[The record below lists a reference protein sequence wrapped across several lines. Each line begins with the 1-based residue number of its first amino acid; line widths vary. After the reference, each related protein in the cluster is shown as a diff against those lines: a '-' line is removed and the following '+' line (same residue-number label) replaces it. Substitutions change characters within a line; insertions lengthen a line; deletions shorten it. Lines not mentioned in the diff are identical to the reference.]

1 MVETKDERVVI
12 LCGGRGYRM
21 GDETDV
27 RPKPMI
33 QIGNRPIVWHVMKI
47 YSHFG
52 YRRFV
57 LCLGYK
63 GDMFRDYFLHYH
75 EYSQNFIVRT
85 IQEPRVENLYPCDED
100 WEIVLA
106 ETGTNTT
113 TGGRM
118 RAIEHLIDTPH
129 FLMTYGDGVA
139 DVDIDALVALHSAK
153 GRVATLTAVHP
164 GPRFGELETEGDLV
178 RGFKEKPESSK
189 SFLINGGFFAL
200 QQDVF
205 QYIQDDVFFEA
216 APIARL
222 AQEEQLG
229 CYTHHGFWQCMDTPA
244 ERDYLNELWQTG
256 APWAQWDKKGER

>member
-1 MVETKDERVVI
+1 
-12 LCGGRGYRM
+12 M

-33 QIGNRPIVWHVMKI
+33 QVGNRPIVWHVMKI

-63 GDMFRDYFLHYH
+63 GDMFRDYFLRYH
-75 EYSQNFIVRT
+75 EYTQDFIVRT
-85 IQEPRVENLYPCDED
+85 GRETRVEPMGPCDEE

-106 ETGTNTT
+106 ETGLQTT

-118 RAIEHLIDTPH
+118 RAIAHLIDTPH

-139 DVDIDALVALHSAK
+139 DVDIDALVARHHSM

-164 GPRFGELETEGDLV
+164 SARFGELDTHDGLV
-178 RGFKEKPESSK
+178 RGFAEKPERSTG
-189 SFLINGGFFAL
+189 FLINGGFFVL
-200 QQDVF
+200 QKRVF
-205 QYIQDDVFFEA
+205 DYIQDDVFFEA
-216 APIARL
+216 APLTQL
-222 AQEEQLG
+222 AQEGELSH
-229 CYTHHGFWQCMDTPA
+229 YTHRGFWQCMDTPA
-244 ERDYLNELWQTG
+244 ERDYLNEVWESG
-256 APWAQWDKKGER
+256 APWALWDKECGSR